1 MQRVER
7 ERQLEVADADD
18 NADVRADADDIT
30 DPVAGADVIPDIAA
44 DPHTNADA
52 VVDCQ
57 VENYSIRL
65 QAAERE
71 GKGLGD
77 EVTPLRRCI
86 DAGGSD
92 G

>member
-7 ERQLEVADADD
+7 ERQLEVAGAH
-18 NADVRADADDIT
+18 ADDIT
-30 DPVAGADVIPDIAA
+30 DSVADVDADVIPDIAA
-44 DPHTNADA
+44 DADAHTNADA
-52 VVDCQ
+52 VLVCQ

-77 EVTPLRRCI
+77 EVKSFSYQTYQFEADKLCCC
-86 DAGGSD
+86 
-92 G
+92 